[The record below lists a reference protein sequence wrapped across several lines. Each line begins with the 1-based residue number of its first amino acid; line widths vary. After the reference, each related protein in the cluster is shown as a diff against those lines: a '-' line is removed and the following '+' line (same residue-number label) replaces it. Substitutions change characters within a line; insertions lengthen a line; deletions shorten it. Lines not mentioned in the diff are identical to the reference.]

1 MSLDVEEAKRV
12 ESERVLLCRGEP
24 NRQNLQKENTNVKF
38 IYPIRKV
45 NLKFLEGGKAII
57 DLFILSTLH
66 LFIIYI
72 PFLGFL
78 NTIFL

>member
-1 MSLDVEEAKRV
+1 MLLVEESPTGRSRRK
-12 ESERVLLCRGEP
+12 
-24 NRQNLQKENTNVKF
+24 KITNVKF
-38 IYPIRKV
+38 IYEIRKV

-57 DLFILSTLH
+57 DLFILPALH

-78 NTIFL
+78 NAIFL